1 MRTLHIIGGGLSGLA
16 AAVAASKE
24 GWRIVVHEA
33 ATQAGGRCRSFHDS
47 VIGRTIDN
55 GNHLVLGAN
64 RTTFD
69 FLNTI
74 GSQNELLGVE
84 PAQIPFLDLRDLQQ
98 WTLRPG
104 LPWWPFAS
112 GRGVPDAKISEFLMA
127 GRLFLAGPNTTVGQ
141 CVPEG
146 TMVERFWSPFATAA
160 LNTDPQ
166 NASAQLLAAVLRS
179 LLLGG
184 ERANRPYIARNG
196 LSQTFIDPAIQHI
209 QANSGVVRLGERLRS
224 MDIADGKVQL
234 LRFGET
240 DETLDVHD
248 RIVLATPPQATA
260 QLLPELMIPLTSAA
274 IVNAHYRLDQPVT
287 LPGGTPLL
295 GIIGGI
301 AQWLFARH
309 DVVAVTVSAADE
321 LASRSPKEISEL
333 LWSDVARALSITG
346 APMPP
351 HRIIKEQRATFT
363 QSPIEVRRRPL
374 PNAAG
379 IANLVLAG
387 DWTATGLP
395 ATIEGSIRSGRA
407 AIRVLRGQQRG
418 LLQEKIVALY
428 CGGYPDNGIRD
439 KNS

>member
-1 MRTLHIIGGGLSGLA
+1 MRTLHIIGGGLAGLA
-16 AAVAASKE
+16 AGVAASKQ
-24 GWRIVVHEA
+24 GWRIVLHEA

-74 GSQNELLGVE
+74 GSRDELLGVE
-84 PAQIPFLDLRDLQQ
+84 PAKIPFLNLRDLQQ

-104 LPWWPFAS
+104 PPWWPLVS
-112 GRGVPDAKISEFLMA
+112 GRGVPDAKISEFLLA
-127 GRLFLAGPNTTVGQ
+127 ARLFFAGPNTTIAQ
-141 CVPEG
+141 CLPEG
-146 TMVERFWSPFATAA
+146 AMVERFWSPFATAT

-166 NASAQLLAAVLRS
+166 NASARLLVAVLRP

-184 ERANRPYIARNG
+184 EKANRPYIARNG
-196 LSQTFIDPAIQHI
+196 LSQTFIDPAVKNI
-209 QANSGVVRLGERLRS
+209 QANGGTIRLGERLRS
-224 MDIADGKVQL
+224 MDVADGKVRSL
-234 LRFGET
+234 LFSDS

-248 RIVLATPPQATA
+248 QIVLATPPQATA
-260 QLLPELMIPLTSAA
+260 QLLPALTLPLASSA
-274 IVNAHYRLDQPVT
+274 IVNAHYRLDQPVS
-287 LPGGTPLL
+287 LPGNTPLL
-295 GIIGGI
+295 GLIGGT

-321 LASRSPKEISEL
+321 LASRSTMEISEL

-363 QSPIEVRRRPL
+363 QSPLEVRRRPL

-395 ATIEGSIRSGRA
+395 ATIEGSIRSGQA
-407 AIRVLRGQQRG
+407 AIRALSGQ
-418 LLQEKIVALY
+418 
-428 CGGYPDNGIRD
+428 
-439 KNS
+439 

>member
-16 AAVAASKE
+16 AGVAASKH
-24 GWRIVVHEA
+24 GWRIVLHEA
-33 ATQAGGRCRSFHDS
+33 AAQAGGRCRSFHDW

-64 RTTFD
+64 RTAFD

-74 GSQNELLGVE
+74 GSQDELLGVE
-84 PAQIPFLDLRDLQQ
+84 PTEIPFLDLRDLQQ

-104 LPWWPFAS
+104 LPWWPLVS
-112 GRGVPDAKISEFLMA
+112 GRGVPEAKVGEFLMA
-127 GRLFLAGPNTTVGQ
+127 ARLFFAGPNTTVGQ
-141 CVPEG
+141 CLPG
-146 TMVERFWSPFATAA
+146 GSTFERFWSPFATAT

-166 NASAQLLAAVLRS
+166 NASAQLFAAVFRP

-184 ERANRPYIARNG
+184 EQANRPYIARNG
-196 LSQTFIDPAIQHI
+196 LSQTFIDPAVKYI
-209 QANSGVVRLGERLRS
+209 QANGGTMRLGERLCS
-224 MDIADGKVQL
+224 MDVADGKVWA
-234 LRFGET
+234 LRFSDN
-240 DETLDVHD
+240 DEKLDTLD

-260 QLLPELMIPLTSAA
+260 QLLPTLTLPLASSA
-274 IVNAHYRLDQPVT
+274 IVNAHYRLAEPVS
-287 LPGGTPLL
+287 LPGDTPLL
-295 GIIGGI
+295 GLVGGT

-321 LASRSPKEISEL
+321 LARRSTKEVSEL

-346 APMPP
+346 ASIPP
-351 HRIIKEQRATFT
+351 HRIIKEQRATFS
-363 QSPIEVRRRPL
+363 QSPLEVRRRPL

-395 ATIEGSIRSGRA
+395 ATIEGSIWSGQA
-407 AIRVLRGQQRG
+407 AIRAVAGQ
-418 LLQEKIVALY
+418 
-428 CGGYPDNGIRD
+428 
-439 KNS
+439 